1 MNGLWIYYLTTAIR
15 EAASVAAPLA
25 EGRSDVLVELLRRL
39 SNDFIVCFQAYDG
52 MREQVT
58 ELQSVVKAQP
68 LPDNHAKDSTAPR
81 RFFMNALSVVLRN
94 HGTRPE
100 RASA

>member
-1 MNGLWIYYLTTAIR
+1 MNCLWIYYLTTAIR
-15 EAASVAAPLA
+15 EAASVAALLA

-39 SNDFIVCFQAYDG
+39 SHDFIVCFQAYEG

-58 ELQSVVKAQP
+58 ELQRLVKAEP
-68 LPDNHAKDSTAPR
+68 YSKEIGNDSNGPH
-81 RFFMNALSVVLRN
+81 RFFINAFSFLLRN
-94 HGTRPE
+94 HGPRAE